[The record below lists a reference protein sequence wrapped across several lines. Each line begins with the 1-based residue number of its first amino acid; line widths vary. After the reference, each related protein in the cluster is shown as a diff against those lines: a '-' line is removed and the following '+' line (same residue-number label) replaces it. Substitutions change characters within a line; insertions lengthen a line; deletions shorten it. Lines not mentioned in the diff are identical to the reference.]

1 MMHVFMF
8 LLVLY
13 LFGAW
18 IFMLWELD
26 PVITSIAGI
35 IALALT
41 IMEDLGK

>member
-1 MMHVFMF
+1 MMHLFIF

-13 LFGAW
+13 LFGGW
-18 IFMLWELD
+18 VYLLWELD

-35 IALALT
+35 IAIVFT